1 MSITTKICLIFVILA
16 GGFGIYLGAGQIPPR
31 VSRLKEEKGAADLKF
46 AQADNAKKTA
56 EKERDLA
63 KTESDTKGV
72 EVVDLKKQV
81 KDEQDKNGPLQKAA
95 EAAVAEAEK
104 VKLDAERAM
113 KEAEKTST
121 SGSDQLKKL
130 QGDLKAANDKLGIA
144 ESEKKKL
151 AEELKLA
158 KAQAPSEPG
167 GLPEGLSGKITAVDP
182 KWDFVV
188 LNIGAKAGVQN
199 GGEMTVSRAGKLI
212 GRVKIT
218 KVEANHS
225 IGNMLK
231 AWKKGDALE
240 GDAVSVVKY

>member
-16 GGFGIYLGAGQIPPR
+16 GGFGIYLGAVQIPPQI
-31 VSRLKEEKGAADLKF
+31 SKLKEEKAASDAKILTTE
-46 AQADNAKKTA
+46 NAKKA
-56 EKERDLA
+56 VEKDRDLA
-63 KTESDTKGV
+63 KTELDTKGA
-72 EVVDLKKQV
+72 EITDLNKQL
-81 KDEQDKNGPLQKAA
+81 KAEQDKILPLQKAA
-95 EAAVAEAEK
+95 EAAVAEAE
-104 VKLDAERAM
+104 VAKLEAKRQEKLAEAASKGGDA
-113 KEAEKTST
+113 
-121 SGSDQLKKL
+121 QLKSL
-130 QGDLKAANDKLGIA
+130 QADLKAAQQKIVTA
-144 ESEKKKL
+144 ENEVKKL
-151 AEELKLA
+151 TEELKLA
-158 KAQAPSEPG
+158 KAQAPSESG
-167 GLPEGLSGKITAVDP
+167 NLPEGLSGKITAVDP

-240 GDAVSVVKY
+240 GDAVSVVKF